1 MQNFSHFSTQIIRYN
16 HKSWLQ
22 VRPAKRAQGTPPEI
36 GEFLFLDCWCN
47 PAPRRNEWP
56 TDPLRGPVV
65 SSPSKTPTLSLWGVL
80 AEPRA
85 VGTPKHFL
93 VSLSLS
99 SLYKPEAEVG
109 TFCSQ
114 GGVMRAE
121 VLWSARTLI
130 ENTAL
135 KTLDSLGNLCLLVW
149 LVFSSTLLQSLHP
162 PSFPEIELQIQ
173 LQDVYTIGYQMLSVS
188 FLIILSLFSLLLIC
202 WYLDWDQES
211 YCLNRPDKVNPA

>member
-1 MQNFSHFSTQIIRYN
+1 
-16 HKSWLQ
+16 
-22 VRPAKRAQGTPPEI
+22 
-36 GEFLFLDCWCN
+36 
-47 PAPRRNEWP
+47 
-56 TDPLRGPVV
+56 
-65 SSPSKTPTLSLWGVL
+65 
-80 AEPRA
+80 
-85 VGTPKHFL
+85 
-93 VSLSLS
+93 
-99 SLYKPEAEVG
+99 
-109 TFCSQ
+109 
-114 GGVMRAE
+114 MRAE

-202 WYLDWDQES
+202 WYLD
-211 YCLNRPDKVNPA
+211 